1 MNSQLVKVMQPTEQA
16 TCATE
21 QCVDTQLAKIGATA
35 EQRDSQL
42 LYE

>member
-21 QCVDTQLAKIGATA
+21 QCVDTQLAQTGATA
-35 EQRDSQL
+35 EHKDSQL
-42 LYE
+42 PYE